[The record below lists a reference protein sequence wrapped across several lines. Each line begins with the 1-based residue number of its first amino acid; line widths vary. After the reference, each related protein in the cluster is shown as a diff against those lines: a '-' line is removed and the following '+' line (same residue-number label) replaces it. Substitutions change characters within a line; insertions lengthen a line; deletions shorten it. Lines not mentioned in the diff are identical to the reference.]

1 MEIVSFGPLPAEYL
15 VWQPSP
21 MAWALTIA
29 SKATFHLRPGE
40 ATLAAEQTPILEQDN
55 YWDDDVARSLCAP
68 CDLVPFKPS
77 ADVVL
82 VGAVFAPKRAPVR
95 SVIAS
100 LTLGELSKSIEVFC
114 DRAMMLDDSI
124 QEGSGFVRMPL
135 RYERAAGGPGTSNP
149 VGMRADARDAYGR
162 IILPNLQ
169 RPDARPSSSAF
180 PEPVGF
186 GPIAPHWPQRL
197 ERLGPRAQSWSPRSF
212 RSEPLPQGMDPA
224 YFNVAPPDQ
233 QIAAIRESD
242 WLFLENLHPEYPQ
255 LRVGLPALRP
265 AVFVQMQERA
275 PQRLAMHM
283 DTIWIDTDQQI
294 FTVTWRGRLAMSH
307 RGDGARAVVSMET
320 GNQAISWAELEAKL
334 PSSRA
339 SSPSPSPSPAVR
351 AAVSA
356 RPDVESE
363 APKPPKP
370 QYKTEASLPSQGGE
384 STAFFSTSPTS
395 SAGQTKEDAP
405 SYLPFAP
412 SAPRSAPRSQPERA
426 DAALPFAPKPPAPQ
440 PPPPA
445 QESSPWA
452 TASGVVPPAP
462 FSSPGSLR
470 SSVEPPSHV
479 DSSQQVSAPPGPAF
493 SGLVSAM
500 SASNTAAQ
508 PWATTPSPVA
518 AAVAVAPVHP
528 IARASYR
535 TEPPDINQLIWYHPQ
550 SVARFRRSSEW
561 KVLLQALEQKPRDK
575 ELDDPALVDDA
586 MEMEDRRE
594 VFEILTHGAA
604 KSHDTVQQT
613 YLAAIRDDG
622 KFVPPLVLVAGE
634 LAFSFDELETLKA
647 TVTTVSPLATPND
660 ESLRAALDNA
670 REFLK
675 TPGLSSA
682 PAVSDGLTARIK
694 EAFGQGRRSVPA
706 GYIDTHTERVLLEQR
721 YYQKRTVLG
730 ERYLR
735 ALLPLSGSAY
745 PTYIPEAVSAKLPM
759 YQRFRARLI
768 VEIHQQEDQYES
780 HPLALRVLALSR
792 VTPPPRR

>member
-1 MEIVSFGPLPAEYL
+1 MEIVSSGPLPAEFL

-21 MAWALTIA
+21 KAWALTIA
-29 SKATFHLRPGE
+29 CKATFHLRPGE

-55 YWDDDVARSLCAP
+55 YWDDNVDRSVRAP

-82 VGAVFAPKRAPVR
+82 VGAVFAPNRTPVR

-100 LTLGELSKSIEVFC
+100 LTLGEMARSIEVFC
-114 DRAMMLDDSI
+114 DRAMMLDDSV

-135 RYERAAGGPGTSNP
+135 RYERAAGGAGTSNP
-149 VGMRADARDAYGR
+149 VGMRADARDTYGR

-169 RPDARPSSSAF
+169 APGARPSSASF
-180 PEPVGF
+180 PEPMGF

-197 ERLGPRAQSWSPRSF
+197 EKLGPRAQTWSPYAF
-212 RSEPLPQGMDPA
+212 RDQPLPKGMDPA
-224 YFNVAPPDQ
+224 YFNVAPPEQ
-233 QIAAIRESD
+233 QLAAIRESD

-255 LRVGLPALRP
+255 LRTGLPALRP
-265 AVFVQMQERA
+265 AVFAQMQERS
-275 PQRLAMHM
+275 PQRLAMHI

-307 RGDGARAVVSMET
+307 RADCLRALTAMEVGSQSIT
-320 GNQAISWAELEAKL
+320 WAELESRHPVARTPT
-334 PSSRA
+334 PSGH
-339 SSPSPSPSPAVR
+339 
-351 AAVSA
+351 AAVA
-356 RPDVESE
+356 APPQVETVTTKPVRPAYAAES
-363 APKPPKP
+363 
-370 QYKTEASLPSQGGE
+370 SLPSQGGE
-384 STAFFSTSPTS
+384 STAFFSAMPVLPF
-395 SAGQTKEDAP
+395 GQPKEEAP
-405 SYLPFAP
+405 SYGLPFAP
-412 SAPRSAPRSQPERA
+412 SAPRSAPQVQPERA
-426 DAALPFAPKPPAPQ
+426 DTALPFGPKPLPPAPP

-452 TASGVVPPAP
+452 TAASNVPPAP
-462 FSSPGSLR
+462 FSSPGGLR
-470 SSVEPPSHV
+470 PSVEPPLHLE
-479 DSSQQVSAPPGPAF
+479 SSQVSAPSVPAF
-493 SGLVSAM
+493 SGSASVM
-500 SASNTAAQ
+500 SASNAAAQ
-508 PWATTPSPVA
+508 PWATTPSPIA
-518 AAVAVAPVHP
+518 SAPASTPVQP
-528 IARASYR
+528 SARAVYR
-535 TEPPDINQLIWYHPQ
+535 TEPPDVNQLLWYHPQ
-550 SVARFRRSSEW
+550 SVARFRRSPEW
-561 KVLLQALEQKPRDK
+561 KLLLQELERKPRDK
-575 ELDDPALVDDA
+575 DLDDPALADDP
-586 MEMEDRRE
+586 MEMEERRE
-594 VFEILTHGAA
+594 VFEILTHGA
-604 KSHDTVQQT
+604 SRPHDAVQQT

-660 ESLRAALDNA
+660 ENLRASLENA

-694 EAFGQGRRSVPA
+694 EAFGQTRRNVPA
-706 GYIDTHTERVLLEQR
+706 GYVDLHTERVLLEQR

-735 ALLPLSGSAY
+735 ALLPLSGSSAPY
-745 PTYIPEAVSAKLPM
+745 PTYIPEAVSARLPM

-768 VEIHQQEDQYES
+768 VEVHQQEDQYES